1 MNKQSTTLLFARGP
15 LEKMLRVQDFYSFSV
30 GFFCPYTYFPPL
42 SAEQTAATTHI
53 IAPMMNASL
62 SAVMN
67 GAEIAFGKKVDPVR

>member
-1 MNKQSTTLLFARGP
+1 MQEPFYFFSPGFC
-15 LEKMLRVQDFYSFSV
+15 YSF
-30 GFFCPYTYFPPL
+30 TYFPPL
-42 SAEQTAATTHI
+42 SAEHNAAATQS